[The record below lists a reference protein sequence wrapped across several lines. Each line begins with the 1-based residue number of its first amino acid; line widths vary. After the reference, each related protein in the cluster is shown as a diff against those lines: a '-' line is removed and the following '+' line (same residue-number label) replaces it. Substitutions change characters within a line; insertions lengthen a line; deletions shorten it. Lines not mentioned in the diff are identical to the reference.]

1 MIFKCNYELYFKRIA
16 AHRIKRRTF
25 LQQKQE
31 LKYARAINKFEK
43 KKDSLFNGLNQVFLN
58 LTRTDAQLYDASI
71 KFWMEQQN
79 YNKQIFAIEKKIKSE
94 YENKV
99 GKLLDQSKCIAA
111 IGKISESIIKL
122 RERLIKFA
130 KKEENSEDLKEDQE
144 LISLEVYTTRAKDNI
159 FFEDG
164 IEVEDIER
172 TIRDLKLK
180 KNEDYKKLIAKV
192 AKKDA
197 EFKAMLESV

>member
-58 LTRTDAQLYDASI
+58 LTRTDALLYDASI
-71 KFWMEQQN
+71 KFWMEQQK

-144 LISLEVYTTRAKDNI
+144 LISLEVYTTRAKDYI

-192 AKKDA
+192 AKKNA
-197 EFKAMLESV
+197 EFKAMLESI

>member
-1 MIFKCNYELYFKRIA
+1 M
-16 AHRIKRRTF
+16 
-25 LQQKQE
+25 
-31 LKYARAINKFEK
+31 
-43 KKDSLFNGLNQVFLN
+43 
-58 LTRTDAQLYDASI
+58 
-71 KFWMEQQN
+71 
-79 YNKQIFAIEKKIKSE
+79 
-94 YENKV
+94 
-99 GKLLDQSKCIAA
+99 DQSKCIAA

-130 KKEENSEDLKEDQE
+130 KKEENSEDLKEDKE
-144 LISLEVYTTRAKDNI
+144 LISLEVYTTRAKDYI

-192 AKKDA
+192 VKKDA
-197 EFKAMLESV
+197 EFKAMLESI